1 MIEIGPVKESGKI
14 MTYPTPLAHK
24 ASRRDFL
31 SRAGKGLGLAAL
43 SSSVVA
49 SLIKQIHAAGKS
61 IAHLTPQQAAMD
73 EDYWAVIQNSF
84 SVTRGIINLNNG
96 GVSPSPR
103 IVTEALVRYI
113 WQQEDATAYTMW
125 QILEPQSETIRTGLA
140 EVFGCDREEI
150 AITRNASESLEVLL
164 MGIDLKSGD
173 EILTTTQDYGRMLTT
188 LRQREKR
195 EGLALKLI
203 KIPIPPKNLSEITA
217 AFERGITNRT
227 RLILVSHQVN
237 ITGQIT
243 PVKAICDMASAKGIQ
258 TIVDGAHSFAQF
270 QFQQKDLGCDYFGT
284 SLHKWLY
291 APKGTGM
298 LYVKRD
304 KIPTMWPLMAA
315 ESKQAGD
322 IRKFEEIGTHSAAPK
337 LAIGEALLF
346 HNGIGG
352 KRKEARLRYLSRYW
366 MNRLKDTPKVHFNTS
381 FEPAQSCAIANV
393 NIEGTNPS
401 AIGSYLF
408 DKHHIFTTPI
418 IHEEFQG
425 IRITPNVYTTL
436 GELDRF
442 CGVMETIARKGLP
455 A

>member
-1 MIEIGPVKESGKI
+1 MQISNLGDAD
-14 MTYPTPLAHK
+14 LR
-24 ASRRDFL
+24 RRDFL
-31 SRAGKGLGLAAL
+31 SLAGKSVGLAAI

-49 SLIKQIHAAGKS
+49 SLLNEVYAAGRS

-84 SVTRGIINLNNG
+84 TVTRGIINLNNG

-140 EVFGCDREEI
+140 ELFGCDREEI
-150 AITRNASESLEVLL
+150 AITRNASESLEILL
-164 MGIDLKSGD
+164 MGMDLKPGD

-195 EGLALKLI
+195 EGLVLKLI

-217 AFERGITNRT
+217 AFESGTTNRT
-227 RLILVSHQVN
+227 RLILMSHQIN

-243 PVKAICDMASAKGIQ
+243 PVKAICDMARARGIE
-258 TIVDGAHSFAQF
+258 TIIDGAHSFAQF
-270 QFQQKDLGCDYFGT
+270 NFQQKDLGCDYFGT

-291 APKGTGM
+291 APKGSGL

-304 KIPTMWPLMAA
+304 KIPKVWPLMAA
-315 ESKQAGD
+315 ESKQASD
-322 IRKFEEIGTHSAAPK
+322 IRKFEEIGTHSAAPR

-346 HNGIGG
+346 HNGLGN

-366 MNRLKDTPKVHFNTS
+366 MNRLKDIPKIRFNTS
-381 FEPAQSCAIANV
+381 FDENQSCAIANV
-393 NIEGTNPS
+393 QIEGINPS
-401 AIGSYLF
+401 AIGNYLF
-408 DKHHIFTTPI
+408 ANHHIFTTPI
-418 IHEEFQG
+418 IHDEFQG

-436 GELDRF
+436 SELDRF
-442 CGVMETIARKGLP
+442 CAVMETIARKGLS

>member
-1 MIEIGPVKESGKI
+1 MKSSFEVD
-14 MTYPTPLAHK
+14 
-24 ASRRDFL
+24 RRSFISL
-31 SRAGKGLGLAAL
+31 AGKSLGLAAL
-43 SSSVVA
+43 SSATVGSLLKEVVA
-49 SLIKQIHAAGKS
+49 ASKS
-61 IAHLTPQQAAMD
+61 IAHLTPEQAAMD
-73 EDYWAVIQNSF
+73 EDYWSIIQNSF

-103 IVTEALVRYI
+103 LVTEALVRYI

-140 EVFGCDREEI
+140 EMFGCDREEI

-164 MGIDLKSGD
+164 MGMDFKSGD
-173 EILTTTQDYGRMLTT
+173 EILTTTQDYPRMLTT

-195 EGLALKLI
+195 EGLVLKLVQ
-203 KIPIPPKNLSEITA
+203 IPIPPKNLHEIVA
-217 AFERGITNRT
+217 AFEKGITNRT
-227 RLILVSHQVN
+227 RLILMAHQVN

-243 PVKAICDMASAKGIQ
+243 PVKAVCEMARAKGIE
-258 TIVDGAHSFAQF
+258 TVVDGAHSFAQF
-270 QFQQKDLGCDYFGT
+270 DFRQKDLGCDYFGT

-291 APKGTGM
+291 APKGTG
-298 LYVKRD
+298 LLFVKRD
-304 KIPTMWPLMAA
+304 KIAKIWPLMAA
-315 ESKQAGD
+315 ESKQAND

-337 LAIGEALLF
+337 LGIGEALLF

-366 MNRLKDTPKVHFNTS
+366 MNRLKDVPKVRFNTS
-381 FEPAQSCAIANV
+381 FDPQQSCAIANV
-393 NIEGTNPS
+393 DIAGVNPS

-408 DKHHIFTTPI
+408 DKHRIFTTPI

-425 IRITPNVYTTL
+425 LRITPNVYTTL
-436 GELDRF
+436 AELDRF
-442 CGVMETIARKGLP
+442 SNVMEAIARKGLP

>member
-1 MIEIGPVKESGKI
+1 

>member
-1 MIEIGPVKESGKI
+1 MKNQI
-14 MTYPTPLAHK
+14 AHRD
-24 ASRRDFL
+24 SRRNFL
-31 SRAGKGLGLAAL
+31 SLAGKSLGLATL
-43 SSSVVA
+43 SSPTIA
-49 SLIKQIHAAGKS
+49 SLLRDVQGATKS

-73 EDYWAVIQNSF
+73 EDYWAVIQRSF

-96 GVSPSPR
+96 GVSPSPS
-103 IVTEALVRYI
+103 IVTEALVHYI

-140 EVFGCDREEI
+140 ELFGCDREEI

-164 MGIDLKSGD
+164 LGMDFKSGD
-173 EILTTTQDYGRMLTT
+173 EILTTTQDYPRMLTT

-195 EGLALKLI
+195 EGLALKLV
-203 KIPIPPKNLSEITA
+203 KIPIPPRNLDEITA

-227 RLILVSHQVN
+227 RLILISHQVN

-243 PVKAICDMASAKGIQ
+243 PVKAVCEMARAKGIE

-270 QFQQKDLGCDYFGT
+270 DFKQKDLGCDYFGT

-291 APKGTGM
+291 APKGTGL

-304 KIPTMWPLMAA
+304 KIAKLWPLMAA
-315 ESKQAGD
+315 ESKQASD
-322 IRKFEEIGTHSAAPK
+322 IRKFEEIGTHSAAPR
-337 LAIGEALLF
+337 LAIGEAMLF

-352 KRKEARLRYLSRYW
+352 KRKEGRLRYLSRYW
-366 MNRLKDTPKVHFNTS
+366 MNRLKDVPKVRFNTS
-381 FEPAQSCAIANV
+381 FDERQSCAIANV
-393 NIEGTNPS
+393 QIEGMDPS

-408 DKHHIFTTPI
+408 DKHRIFTTPI
-418 IHEEFQG
+418 IHVEFQG

-442 CGVMETIARKGLP
+442 CDVMETVARKGLP
-455 A
+455 ASSSRIDTPSVFS

>member
-1 MIEIGPVKESGKI
+1 MLRER
-14 MTYPTPLAHK
+14 T
-24 ASRRDFL
+24 RRSFL
-31 SRAGKGLGLAAL
+31 SLAGKSLGLAAL
-43 SSSVVA
+43 SSATVA
-49 SLIKQIHAAGKS
+49 SLLRNVEAATKNVS
-61 IAHLTPQQAAMD
+61 HLTPEEAAPY
-73 EDYWAVIQNSF
+73 EDYWATIQNSF

-164 MGIDLKSGD
+164 MGMDFKPGD
-173 EILTTTQDYGRMLTT
+173 EILTTTQDYPRMLTT
-188 LRQREKR
+188 LRQRERR
-195 EGLALKLI
+195 EGLKLKLI
-203 KIPIPPKNLSEITA
+203 QIPIPPKNLDEITA
-217 AFERGITNRT
+217 AFEKGITNRT
-227 RLILVSHQVN
+227 RLILMAHQIN

-243 PVKAICDMASAKGIQ
+243 PVKAVCELARARGIE
-258 TIVDGAHSFAQF
+258 TIVDGAHSFGQF
-270 QFQQKDLGCDYFGT
+270 DFKQKDLGCDYFGT
-284 SLHKWLY
+284 SLHKWLF
-291 APKGTGM
+291 APKGTGL

-304 KIPTMWPLMAA
+304 KIKKRWPLMAA
-315 ESKQAGD
+315 ETKQAPD

-366 MNRLKDTPKVHFNTS
+366 MNRLKDVPKMRFNTS
-381 FEPAQSCAIANV
+381 FDPKQSCAIANV
-393 NIEGTNPS
+393 HIEGLDQG

-408 DKHHIFTTPI
+408 SKHHIFTTPI
-418 IHEEFQG
+418 VHEEFQG
-425 IRITPNVYTTL
+425 LRITPNLYTTL
-436 GELDRF
+436 PELDRF
-442 CGVMETIARKGLP
+442 CELMAEIARKGLP
-455 A
+455 AA

>member
-1 MIEIGPVKESGKI
+1 
-14 MTYPTPLAHK
+14 MTWPTSFK
-24 ASRRDFL
+24 RRSFL
-31 SRAGKGLGLAAL
+31 SLAGKSLGLAAL
-43 SSSVVA
+43 SSATVGSLLKEVVA
-49 SLIKQIHAAGKS
+49 ASNS
-61 IAHLTPQQAAMD
+61 IAHLTPEQAAMD
-73 EDYWAVIQNSF
+73 EDYWSIIQNSF

-103 IVTEALVRYI
+103 LVTEALVRYI

-140 EVFGCDREEI
+140 EMFGCDREEI

-164 MGIDLKSGD
+164 MGMDFKSGD
-173 EILTTTQDYGRMLTT
+173 EILTTTQDYPRMLTT

-195 EGLALKLI
+195 EGLVLKLVQ
-203 KIPIPPKNLSEITA
+203 IPIPPKSLNEIVA
-217 AFERGITNRT
+217 AFEKGITNRT
-227 RLILVSHQVN
+227 RLILMAHQVN

-243 PVKAICDMASAKGIQ
+243 PVKAVCEMARAKGIE

-270 QFQQKDLGCDYFGT
+270 DFRQKDLGCDYFGT

-291 APKGTGM
+291 APKGTG
-298 LYVKRD
+298 LLFVKRD
-304 KIPTMWPLMAA
+304 KIAKIWPLMAA
-315 ESKQAGD
+315 ESKQAND

-337 LAIGEALLF
+337 LGIGEALLF

-366 MNRLKDTPKVHFNTS
+366 MNRLKDVPKVRFNTS
-381 FEPAQSCAIANV
+381 FDPQQSCAIANV
-393 NIEGTNPS
+393 DIAGVNPS

-408 DKHHIFTTPI
+408 DKHRIFTTPI

-425 IRITPNVYTTL
+425 LRITPNVYTTL
-436 GELDRF
+436 AELDRF
-442 CGVMETIARKGLP
+442 SNVMEVIARKGLP

>member
-1 MIEIGPVKESGKI
+1 MNLNR
-14 MTYPTPLAHK
+14 THN
-24 ASRRDFL
+24 RRAFL
-31 SRAGKGLGLAAL
+31 SNVSKGVGLAAL
-43 SSSVVA
+43 SSVTVA
-49 SLIKQIHAAGKS
+49 ALLRDVHAATKRV
-61 IAHLTPQQAAMD
+61 AHLTPEQAALD
-73 EDYWAVIQNSF
+73 EDFWFEIQNSF
-84 SVTRGIINLNNG
+84 TVTRGIVNLNNG

-140 EVFGCDREEI
+140 EIFGCDREEI
-150 AITRNASESLEVLL
+150 AITRNASESLEALL
-164 MGIDLKSGD
+164 MGMDFKSGD
-173 EILTTTQDYGRMLTT
+173 EILTTTQDYPRMLTT
-188 LRQREKR
+188 LKQRERR
-195 EGLALKLI
+195 EGLVLKLV
-203 KIPIPPKNLSEITA
+203 KIPIPPKNLNEITA
-217 AFERGITNRT
+217 AFEKGITNRT
-227 RLILVSHQVN
+227 RLILIAHMVN

-243 PVKAICDMASAKGIQ
+243 PVKAVCDMARARGIE

-270 QFQQKDLGCDYFGT
+270 DFKRDDLGCDYFGT

-291 APKGTGM
+291 APKGTGL

-304 KIPTMWPLMAA
+304 KIEKLWPLFAA

-337 LAIGEALLF
+337 LAIGEAMLF
-346 HNGIGG
+346 HNGIGA

-366 MNRLKDTPKVHFNTS
+366 MNRLKDVPKIRFNTS
-381 FEPAQSCAIANV
+381 FDDKQSCAIANV
-393 NIEGTNPS
+393 QIEGTNPS
-401 AIGSYLF
+401 AVGSYLMAQ
-408 DKHHIFTTPI
+408 HRIFTTPI

-436 GELDRF
+436 KELDRF
-442 CGVMETIARKGLP
+442 CDQMEMIARKGLP